1 MLKNLSLKIVWVLL
15 KLSILNIKLWPVEI
29 LPAFYFLEVNMILVL
44 LKALYNLIHSHMP
57 VWGFLQGIGSLILG
71 IINPFLQPA
80 VALVLY
86 FTPKWVIVL
95 AGVAMFLEA
104 IIISAGLFFTVLRI
118 IKLLNPLS

>member
-1 MLKNLSLKIVWVLL
+1 
-15 KLSILNIKLWPVEI
+15 
-29 LPAFYFLEVNMILVL
+29 MILVL
-44 LKALYNLIHSHMP
+44 LKALYNLIHSQVP
-57 VWGFLQGIGSLILG
+57 VWGFFQGVGSLILG

-104 IIISAGLFFTVLRI
+104 VIISAGLFFTVLRV

>member
-1 MLKNLSLKIVWVLL
+1 
-15 KLSILNIKLWPVEI
+15 
-29 LPAFYFLEVNMILVL
+29 MILVL
-44 LKALYNLIHSHMP
+44 LKALYNLVHSQVP
-57 VWGFLQGIGSLILG
+57 VWGFLQGVGSLILG

-104 IIISAGLFFTVLRI
+104 VIISAGLFFTVLRV